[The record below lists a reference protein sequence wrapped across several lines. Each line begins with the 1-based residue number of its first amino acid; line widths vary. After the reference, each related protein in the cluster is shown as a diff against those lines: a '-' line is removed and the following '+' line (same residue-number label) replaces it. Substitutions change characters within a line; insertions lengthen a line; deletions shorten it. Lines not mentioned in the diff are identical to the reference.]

1 MLVLNLVGGWATPLK
16 NMSSSIGS
24 MIPNIWKNQK
34 CSKPPTSNQLKP
46 CHWHLLTHVH
56 PFSRSQTRAAKNS
69 RGRFYWRTLNRLSS
83 AVADCM
89 SVCPSY
95 ICSRMS
101 REVEVPT
108 ARFGMETQRVRCGLR
123 ICFDCSSSAVQESTV
138 QELEGSAPIPN
149 YILRAI
155 HQILTITVP
164 WEVGGMA
171 QLNSQVT
178 MDRWWESSLCCF
190 AS

>member
-95 ICSRMS
+95 ICSHMS

-138 QELEGSAPIPN
+138 QELEGSAPIPTTSCGL
-149 YILRAI
+149 YTKYLLLQYLEKLGHGAAKFSSYDGP
-155 HQILTITVP
+155 V
-164 WEVGGMA
+164 VGIEP
-171 QLNSQVT
+171 LLF
-178 MDRWWESSLCCF
+178 RF
-190 AS
+190 